1 MEGVDGLEESESE
14 RESEVDVVGEVK
26 VYIFLYGKSSRVS
39 CHFTCEVAR
48 AKMDHAL
55 TRTSLVKDGGTSLLL
70 ISSF

>member
-14 RESEVDVVGEVK
+14 RESEADVVGEVK

-39 CHFTCEVAR
+39 CHFTCEVTR
-48 AKMDHAL
+48 AE